1 MAGSHGGPRRGRG
14 RHRLWRRRS
23 DHEPILSAGSGSNG
37 GASIHPGERGPT
49 SWSPAWSRLNGAGE
63 DLRASRPTSRRLI
76 AFVDVSNCGRKP
88 IAYGP
93 RVEYGDS
100 RIIVTFFISP
110 QLPKGAPVACAM
122 KAILRERT
130 VRLAEP
136 IGTRDLYDGG
146 SKSPHLVWRNPG
158 AG

>member
-1 MAGSHGGPRRGRG
+1 
-14 RHRLWRRRS
+14 
-23 DHEPILSAGSGSNG
+23 
-37 GASIHPGERGPT
+37 
-49 SWSPAWSRLNGAGE
+49 
-63 DLRASRPTSRRLI
+63 
-76 AFVDVSNCGRKP
+76 
-88 IAYGP
+88 
-93 RVEYGDS
+93 VEYGDS
-100 RIIVTFFISP
+100 RIIVTFFIPP